1 MGLSHCPLC
10 IALAVLSVVRAAA
23 HLILVGLSLLPGPQ
37 GRPIIGSG
45 QQGLQAL
52 QLGFTLGP
60 FRRQSPQQ
68 RHRPIAC

>member
-23 HLILVGLSLLPGPQ
+23 HLILLGLSLLP